1 LFIEEFIT
9 YVVSYPP
16 SPTWTKKDEM
26 SDSEEEYHKTLQDF
40 SESNL
45 VAENEGKNSKDQEKD
60 INISYNPYEEE
71 IKKSP
76 PNMQEEFNQN
86 KE

>member
-1 LFIEEFIT
+1 
-9 YVVSYPP
+9 V
-16 SPTWTKKDEM
+16 D
-26 SDSEEEYHKTLQDF
+26 
-40 SESNL
+40 
-45 VAENEGKNSKDQEKD
+45 NEGENSKDQEKN
-60 INISYNPYEEE
+60 INISYTPFEEE